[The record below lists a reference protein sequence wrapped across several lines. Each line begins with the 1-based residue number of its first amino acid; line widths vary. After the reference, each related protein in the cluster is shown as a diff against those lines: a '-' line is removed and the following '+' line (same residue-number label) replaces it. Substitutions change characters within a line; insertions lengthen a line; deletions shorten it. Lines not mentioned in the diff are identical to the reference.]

1 MLRLFALMATSVVV
15 FGTSAMAQKVQ
26 AVAKDATVFSYK
38 IHYLEA
44 GRGAPV
50 ILLHGS
56 GGEGARWMPTIQALA
71 GDFRV
76 IAPDQIG
83 WGASDK
89 PMTIY
94 HGGVFAEFLARFMK
108 EIRVPKAAL
117 IGQSMGAGVA
127 LQMAVKYPQMVERM
141 VLVNGGGF
149 TSPND
154 PPRTGAPDWH
164 ARQIAN
170 AGTLAESREYLEKM
184 YYNHSLISDELVER
198 NLILRLRSAYT
209 AESVQT
215 ANARG
220 LGGLTEEQVR
230 GIKLPTL
237 LVWGA
242 NDKLS
247 PPANA
252 DKLNAAISGSRKV
265 LIDKSGHYPFIEQA
279 DQFNAA
285 VREFLKPQS

>member
-1 MLRLFALMATSVVV
+1 
-15 FGTSAMAQKVQ
+15 MAQKVDP
-26 AVAKDATVFSYK
+26 VAKDATVFSYK

-56 GGEGARWMPTIQALA
+56 GGEGARWMPTMRGLA
-71 GDFRV
+71 PDFRV

-83 WGASDK
+83 WGSSDK
-89 PMTIY
+89 PLTIY

-108 EIRVPKAAL
+108 EIGVPKAAL

-127 LQMAVKYPQMVERM
+127 LQMAVKYPQLVERM

-149 TSPND
+149 TAPND
-154 PPRTGAPDWH
+154 PPRAGAPDWH

-184 YYNHSLISDELVER
+184 YYNRGLITDELVEH

-209 AESVQT
+209 AEAVQT

-220 LGGLTEEQVR
+220 LGNLTEEEVR
-230 GIKLPTL
+230 GIKVPTL

-265 LIDKSGHYPFIEQA
+265 LIDKAGHYPFIEHP

>member
-1 MLRLFALMATSVVV
+1 MLRLFPLLATSIVVLA
-15 FGTSAMAQKVQ
+15 TSAIAQKADPVT
-26 AVAKDATVFSYK
+26 KDATVFSYK

-56 GGEGARWMPTIQALA
+56 GGDGARWMPTIQGLA
-71 GDFRV
+71 PNFRV

-108 EIRVPKAAL
+108 EIGVPKAAL

-149 TSPND
+149 TSPTD
-154 PPRTGAPDWH
+154 PPRTGTPDWH

-184 YYNHSLISDELVER
+184 YYDHSLISDELVEQ
-198 NLILRLRSAYT
+198 NLILRLHSAYT

-220 LGGLTEEQVR
+220 LGLLTEEEVR
-230 GIKLPTL
+230 SIKLPTL

-252 DKLNAAISGSRKV
+252 DKLNAAISGSRNV
-265 LIDKSGHYPFIEQA
+265 LIDKAGHYPFIEHP